1 MRKTIAERARE
12 RQRESK
18 SERERE
24 RERERESARERAGLT
39 DGSQMWMSA
48 LSKRNYSKV

>member
-24 RERERESARERAGLT
+24 RERARERAGLT